1 MCDGTS
7 SWREDIGQCGNRLI
21 LNGALYWPH
30 GIVVVIKSW
39 RDWNNQNVELIVR
52 DLIGSLLCWCHLNTC
67 DYLDNKI
74 GEFVHIKNNRL
85 QVDVD
90 SLLVSV
96 DGEHTVYATE
106 WDLYT
111 LDCIEEPLLFVFFKF
126 KVNKTHIIQYPF
138 CTFIERALALSLY
151 LKRPLLTFS
160 KYR

>member
-52 DLIGSLLCWCHLNTC
+52 DLIGSLLCWRHLNTC

-74 GEFVHIKNNRL
+74 EEFVHIKNNRL

-90 SLLVSV
+90 SGRLSGLLVSV
-96 DGEHTVYATE
+96 DGGNTHCVRNRVGLVHTGLHRGTPIV
-106 WDLYT
+106 
-111 LDCIEEPLLFVFFKF
+111 LFFQV
-126 KVNKTHIIQYPF
+126 QGQ
-138 CTFIERALALSLY
+138 
-151 LKRPLLTFS
+151 
-160 KYR
+160 